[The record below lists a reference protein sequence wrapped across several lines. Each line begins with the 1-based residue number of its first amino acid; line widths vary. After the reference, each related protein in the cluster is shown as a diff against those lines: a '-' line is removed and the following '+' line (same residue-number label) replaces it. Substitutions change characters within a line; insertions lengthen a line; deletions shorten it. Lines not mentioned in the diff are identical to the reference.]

1 MNQSQQLHVA
11 VQTLERIFHNPGTI
25 ETRDR
30 AREALVSI
38 LGESEFDRRM
48 RDPFLGG
55 V

>member
-1 MNQSQQLHVA
+1 MNHSQKLHVA

-25 ETRDR
+25 ETRER
-30 AREALVSI
+30 AHEALVSI
-38 LGESEFDRRM
+38 LGQDEFDRRM